1 MKHDIK
7 ITEEI
12 SLLLKKHR
20 KLDDEADSLS
30 ARKYLSP
37 LERQKLKTLKISRL
51 RAKDKIQLLRNTLG
65 DGDEST

>member
-1 MKHDIK
+1 MKHNIK

-20 KLDDEADSLS
+20 ALDDAADHLS
-30 ARKYLSP
+30 ARKYLSQ
-37 LERQKLKTLKISRL
+37 LERQELKKLKINRL

-65 DGDEST
+65 EGDESA